1 MKIFLAI
8 IFFTL
13 VTIVTF
19 AQSNS
24 KLENKKIARIS
35 YVIKSGFNLSNVL
48 AKDDENTDRT
58 NDKWK
63 SGFHLG
69 ITAEFPITETVVFE
83 TGLLLSTKGFK
94 FNVTD
99 TLYDEPP
106 GYGYK
111 YGETYQSQ
119 GEICDSKRS
128 LNLLY
133 LVIPLTAK
141 TYFNVRGIRL
151 FGALGPYVGYG
162 LIGKSKSKNTINGQT
177 ESQEIDVNWGSG
189 YNDDVKRLDFG
200 LTACIGMEIRSIQID
215 LSYNLGLA
223 NICADTFN
231 GLKINNRALGLS
243 IGYKFKSK

>member
-1 MKIFLAI
+1 MKKFLAL

-24 KLENKKIARIS
+24 KLENKEIARIS
-35 YVIKSGFNLSNVL
+35 YVVKSGLNLSNMLV
-48 AKDDENTDRT
+48 KDDENTYST
-58 NDKWK
+58 NCKWK

-106 GYGYK
+106 GYGYE
-111 YGETYQSQ
+111 YGEAYQSQ
-119 GEICDSKRS
+119 GKICDSKRS

-141 TYFNVRGIRL
+141 TYFNVGRTRL
-151 FGALGPYVGYG
+151 FGALGPYIGYG
-162 LIGKSKSKNTINGQT
+162 LSGKSKSKNTINGQT
-177 ESQEIDVNWGSG
+177 ESQEVDVNWGSG
-189 YNDDVKRLDFG
+189 DNDDAKRLDFG
-200 LTACIGMEIRSIQID
+200 LSADIGMEIRTIQIG

-223 NICADTFN
+223 NISADTFF
-231 GLKINNRALGLS
+231 GQKINNRALGLS